1 MKKLF
6 LFLIIAMVSFSSI
19 GYSQGFKLNING
31 DTSMGKY
38 PIKYD
43 TVQAILLIT
52 ECDTCNAKSSFGYII
67 NKGEYGIVN
76 NNDGTYTLSIA
87 YGYTYRFFGFLNHH
101 KKPFDNHVTVWHGK
115 ERLSK

>member
-1 MKKLF
+1 MKRLILLF
-6 LFLIIAMVSFSSI
+6 MLFTVSI
-19 GYSQGFKLNING
+19 GYSQGVNFGSLDWGMRN
-31 DTSMGKY
+31 Y
-38 PIKYD
+38 PTKYD

-101 KKPFDNHVTVWHGK
+101 KKSFDSHVTVWHGK
-115 ERLSK
+115 EKIK